1 MDDVGGAGAGGA
13 SGARGNGA
21 VGAAAAAERAAAAA
35 KKAANALLA
44 ETAAAE
50 TAAKE
55 TAKETATIAAA
66 TDPTKET
73 ATNAAA
79 TDPTRRE
86 LDFASPARRDS
97 SRDSSRFGGDSS
109 LLGASV
115 AGVVTGGFDAGYFF
129 TCEVNGRRARG
140 MLFSPVLAAQ
150 SATTDGAATIVLP
163 SYCYPGALRYE
174 GAIQSVL
181 FRGDAGE
188 VTRAPGRRRRRR
200 RRRTP
205 GHARGKKRARDGTE
219 KTGKAEKAADL
230 APRVAGADLAP
241 RVVVASA
248 PTGLSDPPPKRKGWP
263 RGNLAGRGASG
274 RA

>member
-1 MDDVGGAGAGGA
+1 M
-13 SGARGNGA
+13 
-21 VGAAAAAERAAAAA
+21 
-35 KKAANALLA
+35 A

-79 TDPTRRE
+79 NDPTRRE

-188 VTRAPGRRRRRR
+188 VTRAWGRRRRRR

-205 GHARGKKRARDGTE
+205 GHARGEETRERRDG
-219 KTGKAEKAADL
+219 KDGKGGKGGGPRAARRGGGSR
-230 APRVAGADLAP
+230 AARGG
-241 RVVVASA
+241 
-248 PTGLSDPPPKRKGWP
+248 GLRSDRSLRP
-263 RGNLAGRGASG
+263 AA
-274 RA
+274 